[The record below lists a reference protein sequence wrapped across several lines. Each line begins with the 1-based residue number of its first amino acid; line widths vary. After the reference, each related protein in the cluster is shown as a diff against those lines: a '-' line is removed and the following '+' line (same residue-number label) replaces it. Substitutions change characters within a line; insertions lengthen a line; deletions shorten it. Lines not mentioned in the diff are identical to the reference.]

1 LWHGLEEEHE
11 ADSQLT
17 RSKNKHVRRP
27 GSSKKRTSHRQT
39 KNQAAKFTF
48 SHERENLASKE
59 KSMGAG
65 YQSLDA
71 HRKEIMIQKSGEKK
85 YQSD

>member
-1 LWHGLEEEHE
+1 VAWSGEEHE

-17 RSKNKHVRRP
+17 RRKNNRHRRRP
-27 GSSKKRTSHRQT
+27 GSSKKWTSHRQT
-39 KNQAAKFTF
+39 KNQGAKCTL
-48 SHERENLASKE
+48 SYERENLASKE

-71 HRKEIMIQKSGEKK
+71 HRKEITTQKSAEQK
-85 YQSD
+85 YLSD